1 MAYEPIIKSEQLDR
15 LFAAVLT
22 LQTEEDCYRFFEDLC
37 TVHELQDMGQRLE
50 VAVNLKD
57 EVTYHDIVERTGA
70 STATISR
77 VNRCL
82 NYGAGGYRLVL
93 QRLKEAQAKENPEEV

>member
-1 MAYEPIIKSEQLDR
+1 MAYEPVIQSEQLDG
-15 LFAAVLT
+15 LFEAVLK
-22 LQTEEDCYRFFEDLC
+22 LESVEECYRFFEDLC
-37 TVHELQDMGQRLE
+37 TVHEMQDMGQRFE
-50 VAVNLKD
+50 VARQLRA

-82 NYGAGGYRLVL
+82 NYGTGGYRLVL
-93 QRLKEAQAKENPEEV
+93 ERMAPLTGSSTEEK